1 MSIQSHYLKPVL
13 TPDSL
18 KETIKRICDRLKEHK
33 KKFDTIVFRGMS
45 GALVAPMVA
54 AKLNKQ
60 MLMIRKKDGSHS
72 IYSIEG
78 NVGLK
83 NYIIVDDLVCT
94 GDTVN
99 QMVSSINKEVSTE
112 AKFVGISLYLCAM
125 LKDEKDNEVRKNSL
139 KKCIETKEDYF
150 VVFAGP
156 DMD

>member
-1 MSIQSHYLKPVL
+1 L

-18 KETIKRICDRLKEHK
+18 KETVKRICDRLKEHK

-54 AKLNKQ
+54 AKMNKQ

-83 NYIIVDDLVCT
+83 NYVIVDDLVCS

-99 QMVSSINKEVSTE
+99 QMVSSVNKEISTE
-112 AKFVGISLYLCAM
+112 AKFVGISLYLCGM
-125 LKDEKDNEVRKNSL
+125 YKDEEYNQGRKNSL
-139 KKCIETKEDYF
+139 RKSIETKEDYF

-156 DMD
+156 DID